1 MSLLL
6 IMFYHYYIILQ
17 ASFWVE
23 LYTFPWSEALT
34 GQLSLVIAPETAL
47 QIYNYQYIPVPHVAV

>member
-6 IMFYHYYIILQ
+6 IMFNHYYIILR
-17 ASFWVE
+17 ACVWVG

-34 GQLSLVIAPETAL
+34 GQLSLVIAPEAAL
-47 QIYNYQYIPVPHVAV
+47 LIYNYQYIPVPHVAV